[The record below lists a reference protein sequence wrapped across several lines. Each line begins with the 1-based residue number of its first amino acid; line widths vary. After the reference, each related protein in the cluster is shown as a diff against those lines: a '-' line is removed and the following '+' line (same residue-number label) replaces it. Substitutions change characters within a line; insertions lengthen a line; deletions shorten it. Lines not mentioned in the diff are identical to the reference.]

1 MISAPSLTV
10 GFCQLPQTSAIIPIV
25 LNPTLRFSNRV
36 ENYRKYRPGYPAEII
51 PLLKSECGLISE
63 SVIADL
69 GSGTGLFAE
78 MFLKNGNTLLGVEP
92 NAEMRKAGEQILN
105 GYPNFKSVD
114 GTAESTTLPDHS
126 VDFVVAGQSFH
137 WFDRSKA
144 RPEFQRILK
153 PFGWVVLA
161 WNGYRVES
169 SQLMSDYQALVV
181 EYGTDYSEV
190 QREVVGVDV
199 EKFYAPGT
207 CECARFSF
215 RQRFDYQGLEG
226 RLLSSSFAPEP
237 DHPGYNAMLRDLRA
251 VFDANQEDGQV
262 NFDYETEV
270 YYGRLEKA

>member
-1 MISAPSLTV
+1 
-10 GFCQLPQTSAIIPIV
+10 V

-51 PLLKSECGLISE
+51 PLLKSECGLTGR

-78 MFLKNGNTLLGVEP
+78 MFLKNGNTVFGVEP
-92 NAEMRKAGEQILN
+92 NAEMRKAGEQTLSR
-105 GYPNFKSVD
+105 YPDFKSVE
-114 GTAESTTLPDHS
+114 GTAESTTLPDTS
-126 VDFVVAGQSFH
+126 VDFVVAGQAFH

-153 PFGWVVLA
+153 PGGWVVLA

-169 SQLMSDYQALVV
+169 SQMMAAYQALVAK
-181 EYGTDYSEV
+181 YGTDYSEV

-199 EKFYAPGT
+199 ESFYAPGS
-207 CECARFSF
+207 CKCARFTF
-215 RQRFDYQGLEG
+215 RQRFDYEGLEG
-226 RLLSSSFAPEP
+226 RLLSSSYAPEP
-237 DHPGYNAMLRDLRA
+237 DHPGYDAMLRDLRA
-251 VFDANQEDGQV
+251 VFYANQDDGKV

-270 YYGRLEKA
+270 YYGRLEKP